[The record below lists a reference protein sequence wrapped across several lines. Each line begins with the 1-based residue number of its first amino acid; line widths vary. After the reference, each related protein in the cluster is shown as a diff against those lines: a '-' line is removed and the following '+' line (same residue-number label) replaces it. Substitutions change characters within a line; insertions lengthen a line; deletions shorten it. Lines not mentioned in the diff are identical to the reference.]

1 MTTSLT
7 YLLSTGI
14 FVGGLA
20 VVALVLLRYRD
31 RLQAKFGVQSAVRS
45 IVQVTPQARLALV
58 DVEGMTVL
66 CALGRDGITAMQ
78 IVTRPQEQS
87 L

>member
-20 VVALVLLRYRD
+20 IVALVLLRYRD